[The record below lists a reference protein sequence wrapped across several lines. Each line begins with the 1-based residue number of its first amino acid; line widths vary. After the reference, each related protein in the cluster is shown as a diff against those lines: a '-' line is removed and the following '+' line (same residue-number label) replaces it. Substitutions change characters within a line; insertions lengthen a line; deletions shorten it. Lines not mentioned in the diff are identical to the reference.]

1 MLNLD
6 ILENSPHFR
15 ADNLYF
21 IHQTTNY
28 MRSIFWD
35 VFRSG
40 TSHRK
45 KMYDFARKHFDAS
58 QQNSPLFYGITRKSM
73 QRADNIDP
81 LDQQFINF
89 IQNLPPDLRAPL
101 QARLEQEHAL
111 PYNLQD
117 ICNHLDNLRH
127 KRNYL
132 THYDTQKNKP
142 KQFCEQLAQSFMA
155 TMLHP
160 ELYHQWIGRV
170 QSHGM
175 KQPLPQRQTIH
186 NTVLALHAIAKEATE
201 KRRTT
206 TRQLYSEQ
214 RSKKH
219 GKLNKKE
226 RKDKVT
232 SIEKWRESYLK
243 YYPAHARDTAPKMHY
258 FKTCYHFIGKENIMR
273 LHATILNAPP
283 LPFERHMDTP
293 PTRDIHFKRDIECLF
308 LLGARINMLLFRHLP
323 LDIAKRIDAIKD
335 AHQKVHLRPLTQRID
350 KIIRQQKTCRNT
362 PKHAELEAERQQLE
376 AEKTRLKNITP
387 PEILPLQQLQR
398 IRDVIAH
405 NGSFWHMHD
414 HEGQEIS
421 LYTIF
426 FRVFA
431 FLKDENLDAVHDAYT
446 GLYTLFTKEKYDR
459 LYPKDGSC
467 ALSIHRWTLANRT
480 TYLGN
485 PAYTLEKRHNVK
497 RIVAQCLHD
506 LRQAKEDALK
516 KTRDFR

>member
-1 MLNLD
+1 MTLNLD
-6 ILENSPHFR
+6 ILEHSSHFR
-15 ADNLYF
+15 ADSLFF

-28 MRSIFWD
+28 IRAVFWD
-35 VFRSG
+35 VFRNG

-45 KMYDFARKHFDAS
+45 RMYDFAREHFGES
-58 QQNSPLFYGITRKSM
+58 QQNSPLFYGITRKST

-81 LDQQFINF
+81 LDQQFIDF
-89 IQNLPPDLRAPL
+89 IQNLPPDLRAPF

-132 THYDTQKNKP
+132 THYDTQQNKP
-142 KQFCEQLAQSFMA
+142 KQFHDEQVQRFMA

-160 ELYHQWIGRV
+160 ELYNQWIGRIH
-170 QSHGM
+170 SHSI
-175 KQPLPQRQTIH
+175 KLPHPQRQTIH
-186 NTVLALHAIAKEATE
+186 NTMLTLRAIAKEATE
-201 KRRTT
+201 KRSTT
-206 TRQLYSEQ
+206 TQHLYSAS

-226 RKDKVT
+226 RKDKVA

-258 FKTCYHFIGKENIMR
+258 FKTCYHFIGKENIMQ
-273 LHATILNAPP
+273 LHATILNAAP
-283 LPFERHMDTP
+283 LAIERSMDHP

-323 LDIAKRIDAIKD
+323 LDIAKRMDDIKD
-335 AHQKVHLRPLTQRID
+335 AHQKEHLRPLTQRIE

-362 PKHAELEAERQQLE
+362 PKHEELEIQRQQLE
-376 AEKTRLKNITP
+376 AEKTRLKSITP

-421 LYTIF
+421 LYAIF
-426 FRVFA
+426 LRVFS

-480 TYLGN
+480 TYLNN
-485 PAYTLEKRHNVK
+485 PNYTHERRYNVK
-497 RIVAQCLHD
+497 RVAAQCLRD
-506 LRQAKEDALK
+506 LRQAKTDVLK
-516 KTRDFR
+516 KNT